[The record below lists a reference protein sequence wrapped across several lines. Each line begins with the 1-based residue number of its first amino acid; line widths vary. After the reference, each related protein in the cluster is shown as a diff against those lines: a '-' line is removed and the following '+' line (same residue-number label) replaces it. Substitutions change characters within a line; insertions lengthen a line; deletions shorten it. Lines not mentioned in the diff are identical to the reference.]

1 MEIGFIGLGKMGYPM
16 ARRLI
21 EAGHQLTVFDTS
33 KPAADRLVALG
44 AQAASSPKDVADRC
58 ESVLASLP
66 SLQASLD
73 VATGA
78 GGVIE
83 GKRVKRFVDL
93 STVGSQMAVRIHGLL
108 AKNNIVQI
116 DCPVSGGVGGAEKG
130 TLAVMVSG
138 PRADCDL
145 LKPALGVIGKVFFI
159 GEKPGSA
166 QTMKL
171 ANNFLSATAMAAT
184 SEAVVMGV
192 KSGLDPAVMIDVI
205 NAGSGMNTASRDKF
219 PRAIL
224 PRSFDFGFTNALMVK
239 DVGLALEEMKSLG
252 LSMEVA
258 EAVGRLW
265 ETVIRDMGPESDFTS
280 VIKPSEK
287 AAGVIV
293 GGAKGGSHAAK

>member
-1 MEIGFIGLGKMGYPM
+1 M
-16 ARRLI
+16 
-21 EAGHQLTVFDTS
+21 
-33 KPAADRLVALG
+33 
-44 AQAASSPKDVADRC
+44 
-58 ESVLASLP
+58 ASLP
-66 SLQASLD
+66 SLQISEK
-73 VATGA
+73 VATGE
-78 GGVIE
+78 GGVIH
-83 GKRVKRFVDL
+83 GKRIKRFIDL
-93 STVGSQMAVRIHGLL
+93 STTGSRVAAKIAAAL
-108 AKNNIVQI
+108 AKKNIVQI
-116 DCPVSGGVGGAEKG
+116 DSPVSGGVGGATKG

-138 PRADCDL
+138 PKAEIDFVKD
-145 LKPALGVIGKVFFI
+145 ALAVIGKVFFI

-224 PRSFDFGFTNALMVK
+224 PRTFDFGFATGLMVK
-239 DVGLALEEMKSLG
+239 DVRLCLEEMKSLG

-265 ETVIRDMGPESDFTS
+265 ETVIKDQGAESDFTS
-280 VIKPSEK
+280 AIKPIEQ

-293 GGAKGGSHAAK
+293 GGAKGGSHAVK